1 MQRSILEI
9 ISLRVATQPRA
20 AAGFMPRHRWLFAAW
35 MAAGCAIAV
44 FAGLVLGILAAVEVS
59 IGGDRWTQAVQAH
72 GRLQLFGFI
81 ATFVVA
87 LAFEFLPRLN
97 QQRPFPSAARAIT
110 PALLAVGSV
119 LMAAGEVWHESA
131 GVLMPAGAIVFAAG
145 AAVFAVLTW
154 RVPLAYPVRLNPQ
167 PYYLR
172 AAAAWLAASAAIAL
186 WGTTQDTAG
195 VFPLAVSAAIIEVF
209 LRGFIMLMV
218 VGIALRA
225 FVGHLSMQPMSAR
238 SQLIFL
244 AAINGALVLWLA
256 SLGLG
261 ALPEWEPLTRLADA
275 AYAVT
280 ILALTWHYPIL
291 RGLRRRPRERYELLV
306 PVAWLGVVA
315 YALLLLVMSAF
326 GSSFTLYQTGAIR
339 HVFLLGFMLPLMLA
353 MAHIVLER
361 FGTGRIPR
369 KNWLTAGFWLLVV
382 AWPLR
387 VLPALFTDA
396 PAEAGQWVMA
406 LAGVLTAAAIAA
418 AAVASLSVV
427 AAVRR
432 ETAARGA
439 R

>member
-9 ISLRVATQPRA
+9 ISLRATTRRPAA
-20 AAGFMPRHRWLFAAW
+20 AAGFMPRHRWLFAGW
-35 MAAGCAIAV
+35 MAAGCVIAV
-44 FAGLVLGILAAVEVS
+44 VAGLVLGILAALEVS
-59 IGGDRWTQAVQAH
+59 IGGDRWTQVVQAH

-97 QQRPFPSAARAIT
+97 QQRPFPSAARAVT

-119 LMAAGEVWHESA
+119 LMAAGEVWYDSV
-131 GVLMPAGAIVFAAG
+131 GFLMPAGAIVFAAG
-145 AAVFAVLTW
+145 AVVFAVLTW
-154 RVPLAYPVRLNPQ
+154 RVPLVYPARLNPQ
-167 PYYLR
+167 PFFLR
-172 AAAAWLAASAAIAL
+172 AAAAWLVVAAALAA
-186 WGTTQDTAG
+186 WGSTQDTMG
-195 VFPLAVSAAIIEVF
+195 VLPLATSAAIIEVF
-209 LRGFIMLMV
+209 LRGFVMLMI

-238 SQLIFL
+238 SQIVFL
-244 AAINGALVLWLA
+244 VAINAALVAWLA

-261 ALPEWEPLTRLADA
+261 ALPEWEWLTRLADA

-280 ILALTWHYPIL
+280 ILALTWYYPVL
-291 RGLRRRPRERYELLV
+291 RGLKRRPRERYELLI

-315 YALLLLVMSAF
+315 YAALLIVMSVF
-326 GSSFTLYQTGAIR
+326 GSSFSLYQSGAVR

-369 KNWLTAGFWLLVV
+369 QNWLTAGFWLLVV

-427 AAVRR
+427 TAVRR
-432 ETAARGA
+432 ETAAR
-439 R
+439 